1 MDEWGGIMNDS
12 NNWDIEDRA
21 FKHFKLKEDSE
32 NFSEIYVTGYEEYY
46 LENRETLKKANIE
59 EWIAKI
65 VKPKEWYWPTNFS
78 EMTSEEVHQF
88 YEDRYQANKET
99 TYITIG
105 FIYLKYQ
112 LDIPVNIKKEIINSI
127 DIEINNTKNTKE
139 KHKENFS
146 PDHDNHIEYFSLY
159 DDKHIEHLIFFKNC
173 IKKEDGEGLIN
184 VGSILPKRS
193 LYE

>member
-1 MDEWGGIMNDS
+1 MDDWGGIMNDS
-12 NNWDIEDRA
+12 NNWYIENKL

-46 LENRETLKKANIE
+46 LENRELLKKANIE

-65 VKPKEWYWPTNFS
+65 IKPKESKLPLNFF
-78 EMTSEEVHQF
+78 EMKSEEIHQF
-88 YEDRYQANKET
+88 YEDMFQADKEI

-127 DIEINNTKNTKE
+127 NIEIKNTKNAKG
-139 KHKENFS
+139 KYKDDFS
-146 PDHDNHIEYFSLY
+146 PYY
-159 DDKHIEHLIFFKNC
+159 DKHIEHLIFFKNC
-173 IKKEDGEGLIN
+173 IKKEDGDGLTNI
-184 VGSILPKRS
+184 GSILPKRS